1 MSNCDI
7 TIQIIN
13 YEPKKNTLIP
23 FNDLICIFQI
33 NNYGGTIN
41 IEQYKFQ
48 KINHQINNV
57 KKDLKYTIKIFNF
70 KIMLTLG
77 LSDIIIN
84 VNIRF
89 KILNRSKYYLPT
101 KKIMLVYV
109 L

>member
-1 MSNCDI
+1 MLL
-7 TIQIIN
+7 T
-13 YEPKKNTLIP
+13 
-23 FNDLICIFQI
+23 FNDIICIFQI

-77 LSDIIIN
+77 LSDIIIPFYQIKKSHFFSN
-84 VNIRF
+84 N
-89 KILNRSKYYLPT
+89 KIN
-101 KKIMLVYV
+101 KKCIIK
-109 L
+109 